1 MSIRDVLSVFLGP
14 RGVNLNAKCAVVSTG
29 NMSFNAAAAIY
40 GCAKI
45 AGGIE
50 SNATMK

>member
-1 MSIRDVLSVFLGP
+1 MSIRGVLSVFLGP
-14 RGVNLNAKCAVVSTG
+14 VGGDLNAKCAGVTTG
-29 NMSFNAAAAIY
+29 NISFNAAAAIY